1 MNRTLIASFTIA
13 LLSASPLLSAAP
25 QGYDDMQQGHAQNGG
40 KAHTSPQQ
48 NPGKGQSKPEQQQQK
63 KQMNSHSQNGG
74 KGSGSPQ
81 QGPGKGQGK
90 PGQSPQKN
98 QMNSHSQQP
107 PKDFSSV
114 HQAFRERRGQIGQ
127 GGPVP
132 ANVRIQRGK
141 PLPHGY
147 GKRLDDRALQGLPH
161 YQGYEWRRVGSDVV
175 LVTVATGIVYTILQ
189 GVLN

>member
-1 MNRTLIASFTIA
+1 MNGILITSFTVA
-13 LLSASPLLSAAP
+13 LLSASSLLSAATH
-25 QGYDDMQQGHAQNGG
+25 DDVQLGHANQNEV
-40 KAHTSPQQ
+40 KAHNNGQQ
-48 NPGKGQSKPEQQQQK
+48 NSAKGQSKPAQAQQK
-63 KQMNSHSQNGG
+63 KSSDSHSQ
-74 KGSGSPQ
+74 KSSKASGARAQ
-81 QGPGKGQGK
+81 QS

-98 QMNSHSQQP
+98 QQSSHSQQP
-107 PKDFSSV
+107 PKDFASV
-114 HQAFRERRGQIGQ
+114 HQAFREHRGQIGQ